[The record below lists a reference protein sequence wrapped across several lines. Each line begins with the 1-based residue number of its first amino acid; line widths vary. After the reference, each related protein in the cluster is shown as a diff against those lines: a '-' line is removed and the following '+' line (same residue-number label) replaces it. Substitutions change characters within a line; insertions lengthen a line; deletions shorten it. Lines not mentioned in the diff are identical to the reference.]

1 MDEIIMERYE
11 LARDRI
17 REIPEEAAVPEPF
30 RDFFNKEA
38 SFLLQ
43 TTEILEREKEELS
56 MEEWKQENYS
66 LYADILPEHCH

>member
-17 REIPEEAAVPEPF
+17 REIPDETVVPEPF
-30 RDFFNKEA
+30 RDYFCKQA
-38 SFLLQ
+38 AFLLR

-56 MEEWKQENYS
+56 LEEWRKENRS
-66 LYADILPEHCH
+66 FQMNVS